1 MAEFSLVITLS
12 IKKKKMGQLLEGD
25 MGLRDI
31 CILLRR
37 KKLEYIYMLIGIIQ
51 EGEML
56 DVRGR

>member
-37 KKLEYIYMLIGIIQ
+37 KKLEYIY
-51 EGEML
+51 
-56 DVRGR
+56 VNWNNPRRRNA